1 MTAHAKLHKPLDAAD
16 LERRRK
22 AYDDYLALCHFEG
35 IEFTDEMKADA
46 ERLLNG
52 EMTPEQ
58 YTAFVTAKYQARA
71 AAKQ

>member
-16 LERRRK
+16 LGRRRK

-35 IEFTDEMKADA
+35 IEFTNEMKDDA

-52 EMTPEQ
+52 EMTPEK
-58 YTAFVTAKYQARA
+58 YTAFVTAKYRARA
-71 AAKQ
+71 AAEQ